1 MKAYLPF
8 LSMSTNL
15 PIPDKAGRGDLERQS
30 TELAKDMLRAKD
42 GHEFEYL
49 SRKLDKVRKDFHALY
64 NVKDH
69 PVNAP
74 LHPSK

>member
-1 MKAYLPF
+1 MP
-8 LSMSTNL
+8 TNL

-30 TELAKDMLRAKD
+30 FELSRAMLKAKD

-49 SRKLDKVRKDFHALY
+49 SKKLDTVRSKFHRLY

-74 LHPSK
+74 LHPTK

>member
-1 MKAYLPF
+1 MP
-8 LSMSTNL
+8 TNL

-30 TELAKDMLRAKD
+30 IAISKDMLKAKD
-42 GHEFEYL
+42 GHEFEHL
-49 SRKLDKVRKDFHALY
+49 SKKLDTVRAKFHKLY

-69 PVNAP
+69 PQIAP